1 MFRMTAPLDYALLI
15 KQIRSTTGFTQ
26 EQLAS
31 ELGVTFGTV
40 NGWENGKHIP
50 SPLAAKQIVRTA
62 TELGVV
68 TEHPKT
74 AVENSPSAGSGAGRV
89 QTGKRSEG
97 RRKR

>member
-15 KQIRSTTGFTQ
+15 KQIRSTAGFTQ

-31 ELGVTFGTV
+31 KLGVTFGTV

-62 TELGVV
+62 TELGIV
-68 TEHPKT
+68 TEHSKT
-74 AVENSPSAGSGAGRV
+74 AVENSPSVGSGSGRV
-89 QTGKRSEG
+89 QTGERSEG